1 MKIVIIN
8 GQNHKGSTYHTARML
23 ANKIG
28 GEITE
33 FFSSDGFWRILLRMH
48 KLLYKIRKIVSPLCQ
63 AKPYHK
69 FYA

>member
-48 KLLYKIRKIVSPLCQ
+48 NCFTKSEKLCPIMPS
-63 AKPYHK
+63 
-69 FYA
+69 